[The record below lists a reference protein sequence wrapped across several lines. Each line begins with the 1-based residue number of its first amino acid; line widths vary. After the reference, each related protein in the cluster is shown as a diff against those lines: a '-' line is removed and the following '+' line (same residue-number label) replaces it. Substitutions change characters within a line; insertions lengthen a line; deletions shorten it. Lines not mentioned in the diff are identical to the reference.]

1 MQAFSSKVP
10 GQKSVNKMAADI
22 KKKPFLHQVI
32 HSIMICMFYTQSIG
46 FIVLFENFRQG
57 GGSHYNILFVLNLE

>member
-22 KKKPFLHQVI
+22 KKKTFSTSGYTLYYDLYVLH
-32 HSIMICMFYTQSIG
+32 
-46 FIVLFENFRQG
+46 
-57 GGSHYNILFVLNLE
+57 